1 MILPTP
7 PKRRRKWFFAES
19 RSSDHSITSTLSVPK
34 NPFAFKN
41 KACPEI
47 RFEFGSKSSFGIGNK
62 HTFGA
67 PVQSLHL
74 DGLETTQG
82 IYMPP
87 AMSPIRKVSVE
98 AIQ

>member
-1 MILPTP
+1 MVLPTP

-41 KACPEI
+41 KGCPEI
-47 RFEFGSKSSFGIGNK
+47 RFEFGSKYS